1 MSDDQCVTCR
11 NKKGHKKKE
20 KKNEYSYIVNKFI
33 VVILM
38 WHIICKYGKNNKYH
52 EILQHTRNLVKIID
66 ARQV

>member
-1 MSDDQCVTCR
+1 MINVWPVAI
-11 NKKGHKKKE
+11 KKATKKKK